1 MIGYKGFFKQD
12 PVFDTDR
19 QAELTTIWSDHL
31 LERPENHMTGVSFS
45 RGGYHRIGK
54 RATKG
59 AGGYTLHRPE
69 HWIFDGTGLDYGD
82 LLGAAA
88 TIVGY
93 ECDGCDFT
101 YRDGLPYP
109 TGSTERPRTSRSSAP
124 PQQRTSPARRHR
136 VPRHHTSRPRI
147 EFIASRLFDDRTAES
162 VERIAHGHAVLGAF
176 VSVGRRHRDHVGLHR
191 LDLGPRRTRT
201 RRRTDHP
208 QHLRPSR
215 SVNMEEAS

>member
-1 MIGYKGFFKQD
+1 MRDAVEAFSARGGNAVFFSGNTAFWQVRLEDPTGRDGSGAAATMVGYKGFFKQD

-19 QAELTTIWSDHL
+19 QSELTTIWSDHL

-82 LLGAAA
+82 LLGASA

-109 TGSTERPRTSRSSAP
+109 TGVDGTPSNFEILGTAPAAHFSRTTASRPPGAAR
-124 PQQRTSPARRHR
+124 ARRGRVHR
-136 VPRHHTSRPRI
+136 VTVVRHP
-147 EFIASRLFDDRTAES
+147 
-162 VERIAHGHAVLGAF
+162 
-176 VSVGRRHRDHVGLHR
+176 
-191 LDLGPRRTRT
+191 
-201 RRRTDHP
+201 
-208 QHLRPSR
+208 
-215 SVNMEEAS
+215 

>member
-1 MIGYKGFFKQD
+1 MRLEDPTGGSADGAGSGPAATMIGYKGFFKQD

-109 TGSTERPRTSRSSAP
+109 TGVDGTPTQLRDPRDRTCSALQPHHRLTSTGARTSPPRTSSSPRGCSTPATLRRSNGSPTAMPCSA
-124 PQQRTSPARRHR
+124 RTCRRAAA
-136 VPRHHTSRPRI
+136 P
-147 EFIASRLFDDRTAES
+147 
-162 VERIAHGHAVLGAF
+162 
-176 VSVGRRHRDHVGLHR
+176 
-191 LDLGPRRTRT
+191 
-201 RRRTDHP
+201 
-208 QHLRPSR
+208 
-215 SVNMEEAS
+215 